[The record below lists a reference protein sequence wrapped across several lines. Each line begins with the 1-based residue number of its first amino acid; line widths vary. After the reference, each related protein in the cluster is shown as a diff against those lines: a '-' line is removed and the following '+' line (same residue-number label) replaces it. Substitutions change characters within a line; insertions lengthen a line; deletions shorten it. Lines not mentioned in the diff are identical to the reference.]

1 MGIGHAVVPAAEQA
15 VAEDAAG
22 ADGDLAALL
31 LVDDV
36 FPSGFVGCP
45 AGGILRV
52 DNGQNAVPLVAL
64 ADLIAEKGKRRRHG
78 HSCCRDGTDDILPAQ
93 ARCKHHAAA
102 DDGVDDGGAV
112 VALNVDDK
120 DGHGQ
125 MQQKLYQLLWLV
137 DAAAHI
143 VQVHGKGKDKAD
155 LCQLRGLE
163 GKAAQLVPGVVVG
176 VTGVEADGQRADG
189 HIADEQRGQH
199 KAPCQGYMHRPHLDK
214 AAVVDAGE
222 QQRDHDAKHRR
233 TGLHQRAAV
242 IADAGNGTSD
252 LVRGKTVALLCGP
265 GGKSHHRH
273 GAAEDAQQQIDLI
286 RSFKILSNAF
296 QESTT
301 FRSQMHTGFCRC
313 SGQYQ
318 PSLSYYT
325 QPAHR
330 LQSTGCDS
338 FAKSARMLD
347 KADRTIYNEGAAE
360 SSFAERLPRKEN
372 GRKMP
377 AGKGRRAALGGRYA
391 RRKWE
396 WNTICSA
403 VLGVH
408 CALWLSR
415 SQRCPQRLLHSSRKN
430 RRLCS
435 RAFRPQM
442 CARCSRQML
451 L

>member
-1 MGIGHAVVPAAEQA
+1 
-15 VAEDAAG
+15 
-22 ADGDLAALL
+22 
-31 LVDDV
+31 
-36 FPSGFVGCP
+36 
-45 AGGILRV
+45 
-52 DNGQNAVPLVAL
+52 
-64 ADLIAEKGKRRRHG
+64 
-78 HSCCRDGTDDILPAQ
+78 
-93 ARCKHHAAA
+93 
-102 DDGVDDGGAV
+102 
-112 VALNVDDK
+112 
-120 DGHGQ
+120 
-125 MQQKLYQLLWLV
+125 
-137 DAAAHI
+137 
-143 VQVHGKGKDKAD
+143 
-155 LCQLRGLE
+155 
-163 GKAAQLVPGVVVG
+163 
-176 VTGVEADGQRADG
+176 
-189 HIADEQRGQH
+189 
-199 KAPCQGYMHRPHLDK
+199 MHRPHLDK

-222 QQRDHDAKHRR
+222 QQCDHDAKPGCCR
-233 TGLHQRAAV
+233 LHQRAAV

-252 LVRGKTVALLCGP
+252 LVRGKAVALLCGP

-273 GAAEDAQQQIDLI
+273 GAAEDAQQKIDLI
-286 RSFKILSNAF
+286 GSFKILSNAF

-318 PSLSYYT
+318 PSLFYYT

-408 CALWLSR
+408 CALWFSR